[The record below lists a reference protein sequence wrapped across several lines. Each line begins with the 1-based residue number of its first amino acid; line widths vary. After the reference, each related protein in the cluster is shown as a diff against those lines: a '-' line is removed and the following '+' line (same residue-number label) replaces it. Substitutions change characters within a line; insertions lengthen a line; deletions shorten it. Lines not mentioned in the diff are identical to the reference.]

1 MDSTMSLYSR
11 VIELGLNL
19 TIPSLFPTLLTIL
32 GFSFPKKRKRK
43 NTDSSNKPS
52 VWEARKFLC
61 FSLCEESGDGEG
73 TGEGVDG
80 YVVELS

>member
-1 MDSTMSLYSR
+1 VS
-11 VIELGLNL
+11 ECGLE
-19 TIPSLFPTLLTIL
+19 
-32 GFSFPKKRKRK
+32 GEKKGKEK
-43 NTDSSNKPS
+43 MVHLS